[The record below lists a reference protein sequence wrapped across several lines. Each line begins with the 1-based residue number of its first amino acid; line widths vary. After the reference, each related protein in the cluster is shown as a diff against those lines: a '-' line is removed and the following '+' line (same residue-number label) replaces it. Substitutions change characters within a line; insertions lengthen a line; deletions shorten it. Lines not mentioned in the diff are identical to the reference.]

1 MKRHQKALAALAV
14 GALYT
19 ATYRWPAPSGLG
31 YHEALGALVLP
42 GVLAFLLAKGLGFRG
57 LWAGLFLGFVG
68 VFTWVPAMVADM
80 GGLPFPA
87 GLGAAVL
94 LGAWEALGLA
104 LAAWLGHRFGRTPS
118 SGALMAA
125 TAVVLW
131 ETFGYH
137 IYPWSWGAAFG
148 GLPLTAR
155 GAAFVGVQ
163 GLAAL
168 AWLGSTWTARTLAGG
183 SRGWK
188 AWVPLAAAPAALLIL
203 GLGWKALPRERTRTL
218 DVAMIQPNWQPGLRR
233 LGMEEEAW
241 ALSDALLKAEGL
253 PKPDASTL
261 LLWPES
267 TVLGR
272 DDRHPD
278 PRISDEARRR
288 SVAWLFGTEGGHLN
302 LVRGEA
308 AGTPTFLQGKVHP
321 MPFGERMPGPEG
333 LRRWLDAQM
342 NFVSQVP
349 DVLRPNSTFTF
360 QAVDGP
366 LRVHPLLCSEA
377 LMPDRTAAGVA
388 LAGADLLS
396 NHTNDGWFARSVATD
411 LHNAQIRLRA
421 VEMGL
426 PLVRATLTGKS
437 GLAREDGTWELWGEP
452 LTQATYAQRLT
463 WQPLRTPWRSALWR
477 GSMLGVLLLLSLGAL
492 APWKR
497 QSP

>member
-1 MKRHQKALAALAV
+1 MKLHQKALAALAV

-19 ATYRWPAPSGLG
+19 ASYRWPAPSGWG
-31 YHEALGALVLP
+31 FHEAIGALALP
-42 GVLAFLLAKGLGFRG
+42 GLAAFLLRRGLGFRG
-57 LWAGLFLGFVG
+57 LWTGLLLGFLG

-80 GGLPFPA
+80 GGLPLPA
-87 GLGAAVL
+87 GLGAVLL

-104 LAAWLGHRFGRTPS
+104 SAAWLGHRFGRTPAAA
-118 SGALMAA
+118 GCLAA

-131 ETFGYH
+131 EAFGYH
-137 IYPWSWGAAFG
+137 IYPWSWGAALG
-148 GLPLTAR
+148 GLPLVAR
-155 GAAFVGVQ
+155 GAAFIGVQ

-168 AWLGSTWTARTLAGG
+168 AWIGSTWTGRALAEGH
-183 SRGWK
+183 RGWK
-188 AWVPLAAAPAALLIL
+188 AWAPLAAAPAALLLL
-203 GLGWKALPRERTRTL
+203 GLAWTALPRERTRTL

-233 LGMEEEAW
+233 VGMEEEAW

-272 DDRHPD
+272 DDRHPNA
-278 PRISDEARRR
+278 RLSEEARRR
-288 SVAWLFGTEGGHLN
+288 GVAWLFGTEGGHLN

-321 MPFGERMPGPEG
+321 MPFGERMPGPEA

-342 NFVSQVP
+342 GQVSQVP
-349 DVLRPNSTFTF
+349 DVLRPDSTFTF
-360 QAVDGP
+360 QALDGP

-437 GLAREDGTWELWGEP
+437 GMAREDGSWELWGSP
-452 LTQATYAQRLT
+452 LTQAAYARRLT
-463 WQPLRTPWRSALWR
+463 WQPIRTPWRHAWYR
-477 GSMLGVLLLLSLGAL
+477 GAL
-492 APWKR
+492 LTGLLALTGWALTRKP
-497 QSP
+497 